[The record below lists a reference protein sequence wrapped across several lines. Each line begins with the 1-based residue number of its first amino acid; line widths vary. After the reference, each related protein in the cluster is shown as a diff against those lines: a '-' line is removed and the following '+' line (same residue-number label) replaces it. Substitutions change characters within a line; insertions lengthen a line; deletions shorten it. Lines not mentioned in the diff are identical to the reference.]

1 MLTRVSAPKTT
12 PSAYSHATMV
22 VPVCGASL
30 AGSKAMMMMA
40 RVRSASAVRQGLT
53 RRLVDSSPRRA
64 EKRAIATTQ
73 IVVAT
78 STMTTDG
85 ARRLGACHNALVTAL
100 LTDTY
105 QLTMAYA
112 YWRNART
119 IDERCLNCS
128 FVRIHFTASSPCS
141 RDWRRRCDS

>member
-1 MLTRVSAPKTT
+1 
-12 PSAYSHATMV
+12 
-22 VPVCGASL
+22 
-30 AGSKAMMMMA
+30 MA
-40 RVRSASAVRQGLT
+40 RVRVGECRSSGPHSSA
-53 RRLVDSSPRRA
+53 RRLVAETLA

-112 YWRNART
+112 YWRNGT
-119 IDERCLNCS
+119 
-128 FVRIHFTASSPCS
+128 
-141 RDWRRRCDS
+141 RD